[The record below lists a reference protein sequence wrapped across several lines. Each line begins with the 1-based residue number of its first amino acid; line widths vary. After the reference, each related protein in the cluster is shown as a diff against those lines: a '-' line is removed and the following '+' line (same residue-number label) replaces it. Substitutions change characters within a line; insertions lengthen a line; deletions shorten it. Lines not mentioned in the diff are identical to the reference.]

1 MFGLPGKSGRIAV
14 LGGFVNPDDLRPGPP
29 MQPYHCR
36 IVLPTASLSAQED
49 LHVNTVHEYPAR
61 SNGARAGIIIAI
73 VAVLAIIAAF
83 AFGLIDIDQTKET
96 KVPEVSVQGGQAPA
110 FDVDTAKVDVG
121 TKNAD
126 IKVPTV
132 DVDVGSTNADIKV
145 PTVDVDKA
153 K

>member
-1 MFGLPGKSGRIAV
+1 MFGLPGKSRRIAV
-14 LGGFVNPDDLRPGPP
+14 RGGFVNPDAFNPARP
-29 MQPYHCR
+29 MQPYRHR
-36 IVLPTASLSAQED
+36 IVLLPASLSAQED

-83 AFGLIDIDQTKET
+83 AFGLIDIDQTKDT
-96 KVPEVSVQGGQAPA
+96 KLPEVSVQGGQAPA

-121 TKNAD
+121 TKTEN

-132 DVDVGSTNADIKV
+132 DVGTKDQGIQV

-153 K
+153 R